1 MMKAAS
7 DQVQGTGLS
16 FLQVRHSREIDMTN
30 LVGSHIELE
39 AEISDHIFYLAS
51 PPYAT
56 FCFIGLGTA
65 LIMIYGR

>member
-16 FLQVRHSREIDMTN
+16 FLQVREIDMTN
-30 LVGSHIELE
+30 LVGSHIELD